1 MTYSFDVSDFL
12 EEIFSLSLD
21 NSIVFLYFFAWFI
34 EEGLLISP
42 YYSLKFC
49 IQSGIYIISFLLC
62 FSSVFFPQLFVQ
74 PPQTITL
81 PSCISFS
88 LWWFWSLPVVQCHKP
103 LSIVLQT
110 LCLPDLIPWIYSSPP
125 LHNDKGFDLGHTDGL
140 VVFPTFFSLSLN
152 FAIRSWWSESQSAS
166 GLVFVN
172 CIELLHQYWTLGDVH
187 V

>member
-1 MTYSFDVSDFL
+1 MKYSIDIS
-12 EEIFSLSLD
+12 
-21 NSIVFLYFFAWFI
+21 VFLKRFLVFLI
-34 EEGLLISP
+34 LL
-42 YYSLKFC
+42 
-49 IQSGIYIISFLLC
+49 
-62 FSSVFFPQLFVQ
+62 FSSVSFHCSFKKACLSLLFSGTLYLVGYIFPFLLGFSLLYFPQLFVK
-74 PPQTITL
+74 PSQTITL

-125 LHNDKGFDLGHTDGL
+125 LHNDKGFDLGHTDCL

-172 CIELLHQYWTLGDVH
+172 CIELLHLWLH
-187 V
+187 RM